1 MIQILQQINRQIIPH
16 RKAIISL
23 FVVAEWVVFLLTA
36 VGFYSVFTGTNN
48 TAILW
53 YDIGVKAGELALYVF
68 FVTITA
74 GILRRFGLLQPVQQL
89 LMLFRRHLGILTYL
103 LGLMH
108 WVLVRIAFAA
118 KQGAIPTLAPFEFAA
133 FFAMQLMFALFV
145 TSNDW
150 SVKHL
155 GVWWK
160 RIHKLIYVVAW
171 LLFFHV
177 ALQTGEG
184 VEKAPITFVFA
195 TAELISLI
203 YDWSVKRK
211 ARQKAAEAAQADA
224 GMVQ

>member
-1 MIQILQQINRQIIPH
+1 MIQLLQQINRKIIPH

-23 FVVAEWVVFLLTA
+23 FVIAEWVVFLLTA
-36 VGFYSVFTGTNN
+36 VGFYSVFTGTND

-53 YDIGVKAGELALYVF
+53 YDIGVKVGSIALYLF
-68 FVTITA
+68 FITITA
-74 GILRRFGLLQPVQQL
+74 GILRRFGILQPVQQL
-89 LMLFRRHLGILTYL
+89 LMLFRRHLGIMTYL

-108 WVLVRIAFAA
+108 WVLVRVAFSA
-118 KQGAIPTLAPFEFAA
+118 KQGVIPTLAPFELAA
-133 FFAMQLMFALFV
+133 FFAMQIMFLLFV

-160 RIHKLIYVVAW
+160 RIHKLIYLVAW
-171 LLFFHV
+171 LVFFHV

-184 VEKAPITFVFA
+184 IEKAPITFIFA
-195 TAELISLI
+195 SVELISLL

-211 ARQKAAEAAQADA
+211 ARLQAAEAAQEDA